1 MGVIAL
7 YIKSSVLHTL
17 GNLKLLL
24 YFRRGEMPGMNNP
37 KRRQQAYSEAADPRN
52 LVSRKTARGWCPRDG
67 HTQALGGSWHAQNI
81 SQASKNK
88 HRGKYF
94 GVRVWN
100 YYLNDVTTSQQLD
113 HISKGNNAEDESQ
126 VCCSICCSEKLFSV
140 WHSFC
145 SDRKYRLR
153 QLVYTLFL
161 YDSYLGEEIMWDMC
175 QRSHS
180 CNIKPW
186 CLQTLVRTIPREELW
201 DWQQVECR
209 IRIWGE
215 MCFSWKNVLY
225 S

>member
-7 YIKSSVLHTL
+7 YIKSSVLHIL

-37 KRRQQAYSEAADPRN
+37 KRRRQTYSETADLRN

-100 YYLNDVTTSQQLD
+100 YYLNEVTTSQQLD
-113 HISKGNNAEDESQ
+113 GISKGNNAEDESR

-153 QLVYTLFL
+153 QLFYTLFFIWL
-161 YDSYLGEEIMWDMC
+161 LFGRGNYVRCVPKITQLQHKALMFADSRQDNPKGRIVGLTASRMQDKNLG
-175 QRSHS
+175 
-180 CNIKPW
+180 
-186 CLQTLVRTIPREELW
+186 
-201 DWQQVECR
+201 
-209 IRIWGE
+209 G
-215 MCFSWKNVLY
+215 NVL
-225 S
+225 